1 MWKEATL
8 SPKGQLTLPKE
19 IRDALEI
26 EPGDTIIVT
35 VAEGRLIL
43 TPKNVSF
50 NELAGFLGEP
60 PKGSATLDEIDETVA
75 AEVGRDASKPI
86 KAVKDQAA

>member
-1 MWKEATL
+1 MWKEATI

-19 IRDALEI
+19 IRDALAI

-35 VAEGRLIL
+35 VAENRLIL
-43 TPKNVSF
+43 TPKNVDF

-60 PKGSATLDEIDETVA
+60 PKGHATLEEIDETVA
-75 AEVGRDASKPI
+75 KEAGRDASEPI
-86 KAVKDQAA
+86 KAAKDQAA